1 VKYRVMEQIFDSSF
15 IESIIKILVA
25 LGLSGIIGFEREINK
40 HFAGFRTHIL
50 VGVSACLMMLLS
62 INGFEYFI
70 EKYDNV
76 RFDPARIP
84 SYVISGIGF
93 LGAGTIMVNRG
104 TIRGLTTAASIWAVA
119 GLGLIVG
126 IGMYKE
132 AVFTTVI
139 ILISLIVLNKFEKI
153 LHRKEH
159 QISFEVRISKH
170 QDPAVFLEKIQGFS
184 IDIKEMDISQEDE
197 ETTKVKMFINA
208 KHRKNKDNLYLWL
221 MEQKE
226 VERIMIKFHED

>member
-1 VKYRVMEQIFDSSF
+1 MGQIFDPVF
-15 IESIIKILVA
+15 TDSIVKILIA
-25 LGLSGIIGFEREINK
+25 LALSGVIGFEREINK

-50 VGVSACLMMLLS
+50 VGISACLMMLLS

-70 EKYDNV
+70 EKYENV

-132 AVFTTVI
+132 AVFTTII
-139 ILISLIVLNKFEKI
+139 ILISLIMLNKFEI
-153 LHRKEH
+153 VLHRKEH
-159 QISFEVRISKH
+159 QISFEVRISND
-170 QDPAVFLEKIQGFS
+170 QEPTAFLEKIQAFS
-184 IDIKEMDISQEDE
+184 IDIKEIDITQENE
-197 ETTKVKMFINA
+197 NTTKIKMFINT
-208 KHRKNKDNLYLWL
+208 KHRKKKDNLYVWL
-221 MEQKE
+221 MQQKE
-226 VERIMIKFHED
+226 VERIMIKFHDQ